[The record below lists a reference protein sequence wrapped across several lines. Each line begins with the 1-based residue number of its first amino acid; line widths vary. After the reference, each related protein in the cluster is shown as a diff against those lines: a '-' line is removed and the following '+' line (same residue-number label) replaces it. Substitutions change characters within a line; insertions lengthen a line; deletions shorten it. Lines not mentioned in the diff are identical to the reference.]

1 MVEGTVL
8 EDPKKRE
15 TAQRMLA
22 QSIASGMTSEN
33 GATAARIV
41 GVDGNDDQEQSNKR
55 QHLEEN
61 NVMDVQLR
69 PELVIHMPAQETANG
84 DHTPSGLNVTNHV
97 MEDPKTGLE
106 FCSKLLSTE
115 EWTVLDKLLSSETAT
130 YMDVQLIASGVHGLN
145 GTCVPEAVEEEC
157 KDEPDRYLSRREMEE
172 RDASETQLK

>member
-8 EDPKKRE
+8 EDRKKRE

-22 QSIASGMTSEN
+22 QLIASGTTSEN

-41 GVDGNDDQEQSNKR
+41 VVDGNDDHEQSNKR
-55 QHLEEN
+55 PHSEEN

-69 PELVIHMPAQETANG
+69 PELVIHMPVQETANG

-106 FCSKLLSTE
+106 FCNKLLSTE

-130 YMDVQLIASGVHGLN
+130 YMDVQLIANGVYGLN
-145 GTCVPEAVEEEC
+145 GICVPEAVEEEC
-157 KDEPDRYLSRREMEE
+157 KDEPDRY
-172 RDASETQLK
+172 